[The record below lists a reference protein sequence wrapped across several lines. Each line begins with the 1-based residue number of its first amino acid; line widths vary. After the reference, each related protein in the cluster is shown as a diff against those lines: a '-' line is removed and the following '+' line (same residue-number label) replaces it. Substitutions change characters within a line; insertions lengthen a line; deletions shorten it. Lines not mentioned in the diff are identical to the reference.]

1 MENTY
6 ILGKVLHSLIHLI
19 AAGFF
24 VAAFREMILKETDW
38 SRRHAEERGVYGLNL
53 TFLLVGSVALGI
65 EPFVSEFVSR
75 FLVFGE
81 RWLNLFVLVNTI
93 VMLTVGFF
101 ITNSSN
107 KSPGSNSGIVR
118 AVGFLMLI
126 EMMLLLCFWPAHY
139 FFREMKSLVIEEAED
154 DVVYMA
160 ASQAEKAGIFSGML
174 KSTAMQAAAMLPGN
188 LKECLVENRECP
200 KGELISVYSPLMRAV
215 PIIRAVALVGSDRSL
230 VECTGSAMGV
240 GHPDETTHLEH
251 IDLSGEPAISTLF
264 LDESLDKKPMVW
276 VASPVEGGWLALK
289 ISPEDYYSTSASVTA
304 EFENGEAYVV
314 DRYGTVITP
323 LLFREDAMG
332 RVRADWTLPNNCLM
346 TLHKEQDGRDGLITR
361 GVNYQGQGVVGSY
374 VRAGEYC
381 VVAEVVEESLTK
393 KLWDVFMKMM
403 ALVSIGAIF
412 LLAVFSGTF
421 NVIIDYLE
429 RKKH

>member
-1 MENTY
+1 
-6 ILGKVLHSLIHLI
+6 
-19 AAGFF
+19 
-24 VAAFREMILKETDW
+24 
-38 SRRHAEERGVYGLNL
+38 
-53 TFLLVGSVALGI
+53 
-65 EPFVSEFVSR
+65 
-75 FLVFGE
+75 
-81 RWLNLFVLVNTI
+81 
-93 VMLTVGFF
+93 
-101 ITNSSN
+101 
-107 KSPGSNSGIVR
+107 
-118 AVGFLMLI
+118 
-126 EMMLLLCFWPAHY
+126 
-139 FFREMKSLVIEEAED
+139 
-154 DVVYMA
+154 
-160 ASQAEKAGIFSGML
+160 
-174 KSTAMQAAAMLPGN
+174 
-188 LKECLVENRECP
+188 
-200 KGELISVYSPLMRAV
+200 
-215 PIIRAVALVGSDRSL
+215 
-230 VECTGSAMGV
+230 
-240 GHPDETTHLEH
+240 
-251 IDLSGEPAISTLF
+251 LF